1 MKFRDRMEW
10 IFRIALLAFILMS
23 VAFLSAITAMRF
35 AIQGREV
42 VMPNVVGQKMP
53 EAEQML
59 RGRGIGVQVEDR
71 TYNPVPVDMVLRQS
85 PPPGMKVKVGQSAH
99 VIVSLGPQS
108 ATIPPLIDL
117 TLRTAR
123 IELLRGG
130 LQTGEVSS
138 AYLGGTGN
146 DVVLQQDPAPGTSN
160 VTSPHVDMLVSLGQR
175 PAAYV
180 MPELIGQSLNEA
192 ESKLTGIGLKSPK
205 LTLTPLPGGLH
216 GTVLGQ
222 TPARGA
228 RLEASTQVE
237 LQIAE

>member
-160 VTSPHVDMLVSLGQR
+160 VTSPHVDMLVSLGPR

>member
-10 IFRIALLAFILMS
+10 IFRMALLAFILMS

-59 RGRGIGVQVEDR
+59 RGRGVGVQVEDR
-71 TYNPVPVDMVLRQS
+71 TYNPTPVDMVIRQS

-117 TLRTAR
+117 TLRAAR

-130 LQTGEVSS
+130 LQAGEVSS
-138 AYLGGTGN
+138 AYLGGAGN

-192 ESKLTGIGLKSPK
+192 ESKLTGIVLKSPR

>member
-1 MKFRDRMEW
+1 
-10 IFRIALLAFILMS
+10 
-23 VAFLSAITAMRF
+23 
-35 AIQGREV
+35 
-42 VMPNVVGQKMP
+42 MP

-138 AYLGGTGN
+138 AYLGGAGT

-160 VTSPHVDMLVSLGQR
+160 VTSPHVDMLVSLGPR

>member
-10 IFRIALLAFILMS
+10 IFRMALLAFILMS

-42 VMPNVVGQKMP
+42 VMPNVVGQKMI
-53 EAEQML
+53 AAQQML
-59 RGRGIGVQVEDR
+59 RGRGVGMLVEDR
-71 TYNPVPVDMVLRQS
+71 TYSPAAVDMVIRQT
-85 PPPGMKVKVGQSAH
+85 PPSGMKVKVGQSAH

-117 TLRTAR
+117 SLRAAR
-123 IELLRGG
+123 IELLRSG
-130 LQTGEVSS
+130 LQAGEVSS
-138 AYLGGTGN
+138 AYLAGSGN
-146 DVVLQQDPAPGTSN
+146 ELVLQQDPAPGTSN
-160 VTSPHVDMLVSLGQR
+160 VTSPHVDMLVSLGPR
-175 PAAYV
+175 TAAYV
-180 MPELIGQSLNEA
+180 MPELVGQTLNEA

-216 GTVLGQ
+216 GTVVGQ
-222 TPARGA
+222 TPSRGA
-228 RLEASTQVE
+228 RMDASTQVE

>member
-108 ATIPPLIDL
+108 ATIPTLIDL

-138 AYLGGTGN
+138 AYLGGAGN

-160 VTSPHVDMLVSLGQR
+160 VTSPHVDMLVSLGPR

-228 RLEASTQVE
+228 RLEASMQVE

>member
-108 ATIPPLIDL
+108 ATIPTLVDL

-138 AYLGGTGN
+138 AYLGGAGN

-160 VTSPHVDMLVSLGQR
+160 VTSPHVDMLVSLGPR

>member
-42 VMPNVVGQKMP
+42 VMPNVVGQKVM
-53 EAEQML
+53 EAQQML
-59 RGRGIGVQVEDR
+59 RGRGVGIQVEDR
-71 TYNPVPVDMVLRQS
+71 TYNPSPVDMVIRQT

-108 ATIPPLIDL
+108 ATIPALIDL
-117 TLRTAR
+117 SLRAAR
-123 IELLRGG
+123 IELLRSG
-130 LQTGEVSS
+130 LQVGEVSS
-138 AYLGGTGN
+138 AYLSGTGN
-146 DVVLQQDPAPGTSN
+146 EMVLQQDPAPGTSN
-160 VTSPHVDMLVSLGQR
+160 VTSPHVDLLVSRGPR
-175 PAAYV
+175 PQAYV

-222 TPARGA
+222 TPPGGA
-228 RLEASTQVE
+228 RFEASTPVE

>member
-59 RGRGIGVQVEDR
+59 RGRGVGVQVEDR
-71 TYNPVPVDMVLRQS
+71 TYNSAPADMVIRQS

-108 ATIPPLIDL
+108 ATIPPLTDL
-117 TLRTAR
+117 TLRAAR

-130 LQTGEVSS
+130 LQAGEVSS
-138 AYLGGTGN
+138 AYLGGAGD

-180 MPELIGQSLNEA
+180 MPDLIGQSLNEA
-192 ESKLTGIGLKSPK
+192 ESKLAGIGLKLPK

>member
-138 AYLGGTGN
+138 AYLGGAGN

-160 VTSPHVDMLVSLGQR
+160 VTSPHVDMLVSLGPR

>member
-59 RGRGIGVQVEDR
+59 RGRGVGVQVEDR
-71 TYNPVPVDMVLRQS
+71 TYNPTPVDMVIRQS

-117 TLRTAR
+117 TLRAAR

-130 LQTGEVSS
+130 LQAGEVSS
-138 AYLGGTGN
+138 AYLGGAGN

-192 ESKLTGIGLKSPK
+192 ESKLTSIVLKSPR